1 MSAKGAGARGARS
14 GAGVAVAVDGGDG
27 GGASEGGRGG
37 GGGYGEGQDGSA
49 IGQCATHCIT
59 LQHNTTEMNLE
70 TEHTSS
76 VP

>member
-1 MSAKGAGARGARS
+1 MSGNGAGARGARAGG
-14 GAGVAVAVDGGDG
+14 GARVAVDGGDG

-37 GGGYGEGQDGSA
+37 GGRYGEGQDGSA
-49 IGQCATHCIT
+49 IGQCATHCNT

-70 TEHTSS
+70 IEHTSS